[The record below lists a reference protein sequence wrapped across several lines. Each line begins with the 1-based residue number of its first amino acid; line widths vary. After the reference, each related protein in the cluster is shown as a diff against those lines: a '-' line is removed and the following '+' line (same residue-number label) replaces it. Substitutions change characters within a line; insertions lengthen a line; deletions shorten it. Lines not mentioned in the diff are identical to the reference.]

1 MAYVRKLGNV
11 SFDYDGDK
19 NPLIELP
26 AHTET
31 DDIECGWLGDLWGE
45 LVRLVHVHTPQKEFT
60 AFVTGYADD
69 FDNKFIDTTEYVE
82 IVNGFKKCD
91 EPRVIGSR
99 RIQLSTQHIV
109 ACIPGYLVKRDY
121 QYAERYTEQQYRRV
135 VDTALYFLSPKAT
148 PVFQG
153 KQL

>member
-1 MAYVRKLGNV
+1 MAYVRKLGDV

-19 NPLIELP
+19 TPLIELP
-26 AHTET
+26 VHTET
-31 DDIECGWLGDLWGE
+31 DDIECGWLGDLWSE
-45 LVRLVHVHTPQKEFT
+45 LVWLVHVHTPQKEFT

-82 IVNGFKKCD
+82 IANGFKKCD

-99 RIQLSTQHIV
+99 RIRLSTQHIV
-109 ACIPGYLVKRDY
+109 ACIPGCLVKRDY
-121 QYAERYTEQQYRRV
+121 QYAERYTKQQYRRA
-135 VDTALYFLSPKAT
+135 VDTALYFLPPKVT